1 MKLGVNLDNKPS
13 GDSCKK
19 AGFSNSTIFA
29 TGGCEEKGGY
39 FHMNEPRLISGL
51 FPILALY

>member
-1 MKLGVNLDNKPS
+1 MKLGVTLDNEPS
-13 GDSCKK
+13 GDLCKK
-19 AGFSNSTIFA
+19 EFFSNSTRFA
-29 TGGCEEKGGY
+29 TGGYEEEGRY

>member
-1 MKLGVNLDNKPS
+1 MKLGVTLDNKPS